1 MIYFVRHGES
11 QANADNIFGGPDSP
25 LTDKGRLQVRAAG
38 EKLKAEGIIIDRI
51 TTSTYRR
58 SIDTARIIAEVI
70 GFDQAQIKYD
80 YRLVEYDFGK
90 AIGRSIDDIN
100 QAEIIE
106 GPGTEGP
113 EGFRTRVLKAFA
125 EIESLSGNILV
136 VSHAG
141 VGRMMQ
147 AIKLGLP
154 PEKFIEIQ
162 DYPNGE
168 IIPLEVNSEL

>member
-1 MIYFVRHGES
+1 MIYFIRHGES

-51 TTSTYRR
+51 TASTYRR

-80 YRLVEYDFGK
+80 YRLVEYDCGK
-90 AIGRSIDDIN
+90 AIGRSIDSMT
-100 QAEIIE
+100 QAEMIK
-106 GPGTEGP
+106 GPGAEDP
-113 EGFRTRVLKAFA
+113 EKFRARVLKAFA
-125 EIESLSGNILV
+125 EIESLPSNILV

-141 VGRMMQ
+141 VGCMMQ
-147 AIKLGLP
+147 TIKLGLP

-168 IIPLEVNSEL
+168 VIQLEVKI